1 MSDEDDTKKPKFVI
15 PESSEGKPINKLLV
29 PKGDK
34 SSDEESSKPKLATS
48 HLSTSSDED
57 EKVKKILIPDQ
68 ESIVDSEPT
77 PTPTPTPEPE
87 PEPEPT
93 PEPNN
98 SQNINQTD
106 EVVKVVAMSPP
117 SNDESSGE
125 LPNSSEDNWMQEA
138 YNQVEIADKANE
150 EIQNAQQE
158 NLEHHSAEVVTN
170 ENVDYVQNQVVEQ
183 NPVEIPQLQ
192 SPQVQNITPPP
203 AIFES
208 NQYNQAYPK
217 HPYPPMQQQIYH
229 QQPNYGYGDFQNPM
243 MNPQQQMMQV
253 PTKTG
258 LPVALWFFMG
268 LMTGLIIAIA
278 GLKLAPQGVAE
289 AIRPDLVERG
299 KELVI
304 KTINGEPQENI
315 KETSE

>member
-1 MSDEDDTKKPKFVI
+1 MSDEDNTKKPKFVI

-34 SSDEESSKPKLATS
+34 TSDEESSKPKLATS
-48 HLSTSSDED
+48 DSSTSSDED
-57 EKVKKILIPDQ
+57 EKVKKILIPNQ
-68 ESIVDSEPT
+68 ESIGDS
-77 PTPTPTPEPE
+77 
-87 PEPEPT
+87 EPT

-98 SQNINQTD
+98 SQEINQTD

-117 SNDESSGE
+117 SDDESSGE

-158 NLEHHSAEVVTN
+158 HLEHHSPEVVTN

-183 NPVEIPQLQ
+183 NPVEIQQLQ
-192 SPQVQNITPPP
+192 VPQVQNITPPP
-203 AIFES
+203 ATFES
-208 NQYNQAYPK
+208 NQYNQTYPQ
-217 HPYPPMQQQIYH
+217 HPYPPMQQQIYQ
-229 QQPNYGYGDFQNPM
+229 QQPNYGYGDFQNQM

-258 LPVALWFFMG
+258 LPVGLWFFMG
-268 LMTGLIIAIA
+268 LMTGLIIALA

-289 AIRPDLVERG
+289 AIRPDLVEKG
-299 KELVI
+299 KALVI

-315 KETSE
+315 KEAKE

>member
-1 MSDEDDTKKPKFVI
+1 MSDEDNTKKPKFVI

-34 SSDEESSKPKLATS
+34 SSDGETSKPKLATS
-48 HLSTSSDED
+48 DSSTSSDED
-57 EKVKKILIPDQ
+57 EKVKKTLIPNQ
-68 ESIVDSEPT
+68 ESIGDS
-77 PTPTPTPEPE
+77 
-87 PEPEPT
+87 EPT

-98 SQNINQTD
+98 SQEINPTD

-158 NLEHHSAEVVTN
+158 DLEHHSPEVVTN

-192 SPQVQNITPPP
+192 VPQVQNITPPP
-203 AIFES
+203 ATFES
-208 NQYNQAYPK
+208 NQYNQTYPQ
-217 HPYPPMQQQIYH
+217 HPYPPMQQSIYH

-243 MNPQQQMMQV
+243 MNPQQQTMQV

-258 LPVALWFFMG
+258 LPVGLWFFMG

-278 GLKLAPQGVAE
+278 GLKLAPQSFAE

-299 KELVI
+299 KELV
-304 KTINGEPQENI
+304 KRTINGEPQENI
-315 KETSE
+315 KEANE

>member
-1 MSDEDDTKKPKFVI
+1 MSDEDNTKKPKFVI

-48 HLSTSSDED
+48 DSSTSSDED
-57 EKVKKILIPDQ
+57 EKVKKILIPNQ
-68 ESIVDSEPT
+68 ESIGDSEPT
-77 PTPTPTPEPE
+77 
-87 PEPEPT
+87 PEPT

-98 SQNINQTD
+98 SQEINQTD

-158 NLEHHSAEVVTN
+158 HLEHHSPEVVTN

-192 SPQVQNITPPP
+192 VPQVQNITPPT
-203 AIFES
+203 ATFES
-208 NQYNQAYPK
+208 NQYNQTYPQ
-217 HPYPPMQQQIYH
+217 HPYPPMQQSIYH

-258 LPVALWFFMG
+258 LPVGLWFFMG

-289 AIRPDLVERG
+289 AIRPDLVEKG
-299 KELVI
+299 KALVI

-315 KETSE
+315 KEAKE

>member
-1 MSDEDDTKKPKFVI
+1 MSDEDNAKKPKFVI

-48 HLSTSSDED
+48 DSSTSSDED
-57 EKVKKILIPDQ
+57 EKVKKILISNQ
-68 ESIVDSEPT
+68 ESIGD
-77 PTPTPTPEPE
+77 
-87 PEPEPT
+87 PEPT

-98 SQNINQTD
+98 SQEINQTD

-117 SNDESSGE
+117 SDDESSGE

-158 NLEHHSAEVVTN
+158 DLGHHSPEVVTN
-170 ENVDYVQNQVVEQ
+170 EKVDYVQNQVVEQ

-192 SPQVQNITPPP
+192 VPQVQNITPPP
-203 AIFES
+203 ATFES
-208 NQYNQAYPK
+208 NQYNQTYPQR
-217 HPYPPMQQQIYH
+217 PYPPMQQQIYH
-229 QQPNYGYGDFQNPM
+229 QQPNYVYGDFQNPM
-243 MNPQQQMMQV
+243 MNPQQQRIQV

-258 LPVALWFFMG
+258 LPVGLWFFMG
-268 LMTGLIIAIA
+268 LMAGLIIALA
-278 GLKLAPQGVAE
+278 GLKLAPQSFAE
-289 AIRPDLVERG
+289 AIRPDLVEKG
-299 KELVI
+299 KALVI

-315 KETSE
+315 KETGE

>member
-1 MSDEDDTKKPKFVI
+1 MSDEDNTKKPKFVI

-34 SSDEESSKPKLATS
+34 SSDE
-48 HLSTSSDED
+48 D
-57 EKVKKILIPDQ
+57 EKVKNILIPNQ
-68 ESIVDSEPT
+68 ESIGDSDPT

-98 SQNINQTD
+98 SQEINQTD

-158 NLEHHSAEVVTN
+158 HLEHRSPEVVTN

-192 SPQVQNITPPP
+192 VPQVQKITPPP
-203 AIFES
+203 ATFES
-208 NQYNQAYPK
+208 NQYNQTYPQ
-217 HPYPPMQQQIYH
+217 HPYPPMQQSIYH

-258 LPVALWFFMG
+258 LPVGLWFFMG

-289 AIRPDLVERG
+289 AIRPDLVKKG
-299 KELVI
+299 KALVI

-315 KETSE
+315 EEANE

>member
-1 MSDEDDTKKPKFVI
+1 MSDEDNTKKPKFVI

-34 SSDEESSKPKLATS
+34 SSDGETSKPKLATS
-48 HLSTSSDED
+48 DSSTSSDED
-57 EKVKKILIPDQ
+57 EKVKKTLIPNQ
-68 ESIVDSEPT
+68 ESIGDSEPT
-77 PTPTPTPEPE
+77 
-87 PEPEPT
+87 PEPT

-98 SQNINQTD
+98 SQEINPTD

-117 SNDESSGE
+117 SNDEPSGE

-158 NLEHHSAEVVTN
+158 DLEHHSPEVVTN

-192 SPQVQNITPPP
+192 VPQVQNITPPP
-203 AIFES
+203 ATFES
-208 NQYNQAYPK
+208 NQYNQTYPQ
-217 HPYPPMQQQIYH
+217 HPYPPMQQSIYH

-243 MNPQQQMMQV
+243 MNPQQQTMQV

-258 LPVALWFFMG
+258 LPVGLWFFMG

-278 GLKLAPQGVAE
+278 GLKLAPQSFAE

-299 KELVI
+299 KELV
-304 KTINGEPQENI
+304 KRTINGEPQENI
-315 KETSE
+315 KEANE

>member
-1 MSDEDDTKKPKFVI
+1 MSDEDNTKKPKFVI

-34 SSDEESSKPKLATS
+34 TSDEESSKPKLATS
-48 HLSTSSDED
+48 DSSTSSDED
-57 EKVKKILIPDQ
+57 EKVKKILIPNQ
-68 ESIVDSEPT
+68 ESIGDSEPT
-77 PTPTPTPEPE
+77 
-87 PEPEPT
+87 PEPT

-98 SQNINQTD
+98 SQEINQTD

-117 SNDESSGE
+117 SDDESSGE

-158 NLEHHSAEVVTN
+158 HLEHHSPEVVTN

-192 SPQVQNITPPP
+192 VPQVQNITPPP
-203 AIFES
+203 ATFES
-208 NQYNQAYPK
+208 NQYNQTYPQ
-217 HPYPPMQQQIYH
+217 HPYPPMQQQIYQ
-229 QQPNYGYGDFQNPM
+229 QQPNYGYGDFQNQM

-258 LPVALWFFMG
+258 LPVGLWFFMG

-289 AIRPDLVERG
+289 AIRPDLVEKG
-299 KELVI
+299 KALVI

-315 KETSE
+315 KEAKE

>member
-1 MSDEDDTKKPKFVI
+1 MSDEDDAKKPKFVI

-48 HLSTSSDED
+48 DSSTTLNDD
-57 EKVKKILIPDQ
+57 EKVKKILIPHQ
-68 ESIVDSEPT
+68 ESTFDT
-77 PTPTPTPEPE
+77 
-87 PEPEPT
+87 EPT

-98 SQNINQTD
+98 SQDINQTD

-117 SNDESSGE
+117 SNDESSRG

-158 NLEHHSAEVVTN
+158 HLEHHSAEVVTN

-192 SPQVQNITPPP
+192 VPQVQNITPAP
-203 AIFES
+203 ANFES
-208 NQYNQAYPK
+208 NQYNQAYPQD
-217 HPYPPMQQQIYH
+217 PYPPMQQQIYR
-229 QQPNYGYGDFQNPM
+229 QPPNYGYGDFQNPM

-258 LPVALWFFMG
+258 LPVGLWFFMG
-268 LMTGLIIAIA
+268 LMTGLIIALA

-289 AIRPDLVERG
+289 AIRPDLVEKG
-299 KELVI
+299 KALVI

-315 KETSE
+315 KEAKE

>member
-29 PKGDK
+29 PKDDK
-34 SSDEESSKPKLATS
+34 SSDEDSSKPKLATS
-48 HLSTSSDED
+48 DSSTTLNDD
-57 EKVKKILIPDQ
+57 EKVKKILIPHQ
-68 ESIVDSEPT
+68 ESTVDTEL
-77 PTPTPTPEPE
+77 TPEL
-87 PEPEPT
+87 T

-98 SQNINQTD
+98 SQDINQTD

-117 SNDESSGE
+117 SNDEPSGE

-138 YNQVEIADKANE
+138 YNQVEIADKAKE

-158 NLEHHSAEVVTN
+158 HLEHHSAEVVTN

-192 SPQVQNITPPP
+192 APQVQNITPPS
-203 AIFES
+203 ANFES
-208 NQYNQAYPK
+208 NQYNQAYPQ
-217 HPYPPMQQQIYH
+217 HPYPPMQQQFYH

-243 MNPQQQMMQV
+243 MNPQQQMIQV

-258 LPVALWFFMG
+258 LPVGLWFFMG

-278 GLKLAPQGVAE
+278 GLKLAPQSFAE

>member
-1 MSDEDDTKKPKFVI
+1 MSDEDNAKKPKFVI

-48 HLSTSSDED
+48 DSSTSSDED
-57 EKVKKILIPDQ
+57 EKVKKILISNQ
-68 ESIVDSEPT
+68 ESIGD
-77 PTPTPTPEPE
+77 
-87 PEPEPT
+87 PEPT

-98 SQNINQTD
+98 SQEINQTD
-106 EVVKVVAMSPP
+106 EVVKVVAISPP
-117 SNDESSGE
+117 SDDESSGE

-158 NLEHHSAEVVTN
+158 HLEHHSAEVVTN

-192 SPQVQNITPPP
+192 VPQVQNITPPP
-203 AIFES
+203 ATFES
-208 NQYNQAYPK
+208 NQYNQTYPQ
-217 HPYPPMQQQIYH
+217 HPYPPMQQQIYQ
-229 QQPNYGYGDFQNPM
+229 QQPNYGYGDFQNQM

-258 LPVALWFFMG
+258 LPVGLWFFMG

-278 GLKLAPQGVAE
+278 GLKLAPQSFAE
-289 AIRPDLVERG
+289 AIRPDLVEKG
-299 KELVI
+299 KALVI

-315 KETSE
+315 KEAKE

>member
-1 MSDEDDTKKPKFVI
+1 MSDEDNTKKPKFVI

-29 PKGDK
+29 PKDDK

-48 HLSTSSDED
+48 DSSTSSDED
-57 EKVKKILIPDQ
+57 EKVKKILIPNQ
-68 ESIVDSEPT
+68 ESIGDSEPT
-77 PTPTPTPEPE
+77 
-87 PEPEPT
+87 PEPT

-98 SQNINQTD
+98 SQEINQTD

-158 NLEHHSAEVVTN
+158 HLEQHSPEVVTN

-192 SPQVQNITPPP
+192 VPQVQNITPPP
-203 AIFES
+203 ATFES
-208 NQYNQAYPK
+208 NQYNQTYPQ
-217 HPYPPMQQQIYH
+217 HPYPPMQQSIYH

-258 LPVALWFFMG
+258 LPVGLWFFMG

-278 GLKLAPQGVAE
+278 GLKLAPQSFAE

-299 KELVI
+299 KELV
-304 KTINGEPQENI
+304 KRTINGEPQENI
-315 KETSE
+315 EEANE

>member
-1 MSDEDDTKKPKFVI
+1 MSDEDNAKKPKFVI

-48 HLSTSSDED
+48 DSSTSSDED
-57 EKVKKILIPDQ
+57 EKVKKILIFNQ
-68 ESIVDSEPT
+68 ESIGD
-77 PTPTPTPEPE
+77 
-87 PEPEPT
+87 PEPT

-98 SQNINQTD
+98 SQEINQTD

-117 SNDESSGE
+117 SDDESPGE

-158 NLEHHSAEVVTN
+158 DLGHHSPEVVTN
-170 ENVDYVQNQVVEQ
+170 EKVDYVQNQVVEQ

-192 SPQVQNITPPP
+192 VPQVQNITPPP
-203 AIFES
+203 ATFES
-208 NQYNQAYPK
+208 NQYNQTYPQ

-229 QQPNYGYGDFQNPM
+229 QQPNYVYGDFQNPM
-243 MNPQQQMMQV
+243 MNPQQQMIQV

-258 LPVALWFFMG
+258 LPVGLWFFMG
-268 LMTGLIIAIA
+268 LMTGLIIALA
-278 GLKLAPQGVAE
+278 GLKLAPQSFAE
-289 AIRPDLVERG
+289 AIRPDLVEKG
-299 KELVI
+299 KALVI

-315 KETSE
+315 KETGE

>member
-1 MSDEDDTKKPKFVI
+1 MSDEDNTKKPKFVI
-15 PESSEGKPINKLLV
+15 PESSEGKSINKLLV
-29 PKGDK
+29 PKDDK

-48 HLSTSSDED
+48 DSSTTLNDD
-57 EKVKKILIPDQ
+57 EKVKKILIPHQ
-68 ESIVDSEPT
+68 GSTVDT
-77 PTPTPTPEPE
+77 
-87 PEPEPT
+87 EPT
-93 PEPNN
+93 PEPNK
-98 SQNINQTD
+98 SQDINQTD

-208 NQYNQAYPK
+208 NQYNQAYPQ

-268 LMTGLIIAIA
+268 LIAGLIIAIA
-278 GLKLAPQGVAE
+278 GLKLAPQSFAE
-289 AIRPDLVERG
+289 AIRPDLVEKG
-299 KELVI
+299 KSLVI
-304 KTINGEPQENI
+304 IDGQRQGDNK
-315 KETSE
+315 KSD

>member
-1 MSDEDDTKKPKFVI
+1 MSDEDNTKKPKFVI

-34 SSDEESSKPKLATS
+34 SSDGETSKPKLATS
-48 HLSTSSDED
+48 DSSTSSDED

-68 ESIVDSEPT
+68 ESIGDS
-77 PTPTPTPEPE
+77 
-87 PEPEPT
+87 EPT

-98 SQNINQTD
+98 SQEINQTD

-158 NLEHHSAEVVTN
+158 DLEHHSPEVVTN

-192 SPQVQNITPPP
+192 VPQVQNITPPP
-203 AIFES
+203 ATFES
-208 NQYNQAYPK
+208 NQYNQTYPQ
-217 HPYPPMQQQIYH
+217 HPYPPMQQSIYH

-243 MNPQQQMMQV
+243 MNPQQQTMQV

-258 LPVALWFFMG
+258 LPVGLWFFMG

-278 GLKLAPQGVAE
+278 GLKLAPQSFAE

-299 KELVI
+299 KELV
-304 KTINGEPQENI
+304 KRTINGEPQENI
-315 KETSE
+315 KEANE

>member
-1 MSDEDDTKKPKFVI
+1 MSDEDNTKKPKFVI

-29 PKGDK
+29 PEGDK

-48 HLSTSSDED
+48 DSSTSSDED
-57 EKVKKILIPDQ
+57 EKVKKILIPNQ
-68 ESIVDSEPT
+68 ESIGDSEPT
-77 PTPTPTPEPE
+77 
-87 PEPEPT
+87 PEPT

-98 SQNINQTD
+98 FQEINQTD

-158 NLEHHSAEVVTN
+158 HLEHGSPEVVTN

-192 SPQVQNITPPP
+192 VPQVQNITPPP
-203 AIFES
+203 ATFES
-208 NQYNQAYPK
+208 NQYNQTYQQ
-217 HPYPPMQQQIYH
+217 HPYPPMQQSIYH

-258 LPVALWFFMG
+258 LPVGLWFFMG

-278 GLKLAPQGVAE
+278 GLKLAPQSFAE

-299 KELVI
+299 KELV
-304 KTINGEPQENI
+304 KRTINGEPQENI
-315 KETSE
+315 EEANE

>member
-15 PESSEGKPINKLLV
+15 PESSEGQPINKLLV

-48 HLSTSSDED
+48 DSSTSSDED
-57 EKVKKILIPDQ
+57 EKVKKIVIPNQ
-68 ESIVDSEPT
+68 ESIGDSEPT
-77 PTPTPTPEPE
+77 
-87 PEPEPT
+87 PEPT

-98 SQNINQTD
+98 SQEINQTD

-158 NLEHHSAEVVTN
+158 DLEHHSPEVVPN

-192 SPQVQNITPPP
+192 VPQVQNITPPT
-203 AIFES
+203 ATFES
-208 NQYNQAYPK
+208 NQYNQTYPQ

-243 MNPQQQMMQV
+243 MNPQQQMTQV

-258 LPVALWFFMG
+258 LPVGLWFFMG

-289 AIRPDLVERG
+289 AIRPDLVEKG
-299 KELVI
+299 KALVI

-315 KETSE
+315 KEAKE

>member
-1 MSDEDDTKKPKFVI
+1 MSDEDNAKKPKFVI

-48 HLSTSSDED
+48 DSSTSSDED
-57 EKVKKILIPDQ
+57 EKVKKILIFNQ
-68 ESIVDSEPT
+68 ESIGD
-77 PTPTPTPEPE
+77 
-87 PEPEPT
+87 PEPT

-98 SQNINQTD
+98 SQEINQTD

-117 SNDESSGE
+117 SDDESSGE

-158 NLEHHSAEVVTN
+158 DLGHHSPEVVTN
-170 ENVDYVQNQVVEQ
+170 EKVDYVQNQVVEQ

-192 SPQVQNITPPP
+192 VPQVQNITPHP
-203 AIFES
+203 ATFES
-208 NQYNQAYPK
+208 NQYNQTYPQ

-229 QQPNYGYGDFQNPM
+229 QHPNYVYGDFQNPM
-243 MNPQQQMMQV
+243 MNPQQQMIQV

-258 LPVALWFFMG
+258 LPVGLWFFMG
-268 LMTGLIIAIA
+268 LMAGLIIALA
-278 GLKLAPQGVAE
+278 GLKLAPQSFAE
-289 AIRPDLVERG
+289 AIRPDLVEKG
-299 KELVI
+299 KALVI

-315 KETSE
+315 KETGE

>member
-1 MSDEDDTKKPKFVI
+1 MSDEDNAKKPKFVI

-48 HLSTSSDED
+48 DSSTSSDED
-57 EKVKKILIPDQ
+57 EKVKKILISNQ
-68 ESIVDSEPT
+68 ESIGD
-77 PTPTPTPEPE
+77 
-87 PEPEPT
+87 PEPT

-98 SQNINQTD
+98 SQEINQTD

-117 SNDESSGE
+117 SDDESSGE

-158 NLEHHSAEVVTN
+158 DLGHHSPEVVTN
-170 ENVDYVQNQVVEQ
+170 EKVDYVQNQVVEQ

-192 SPQVQNITPPP
+192 VPQVQNITPPP
-203 AIFES
+203 ATFES
-208 NQYNQAYPK
+208 NQYNQTYPQ

-229 QQPNYGYGDFQNPM
+229 QQPNYVYGDFQNPM
-243 MNPQQQMMQV
+243 MNPQQQMIQV

-258 LPVALWFFMG
+258 LPVGLWFFMG
-268 LMTGLIIAIA
+268 LMTGLIIALA
-278 GLKLAPQGVAE
+278 GLKLAPQSFAE
-289 AIRPDLVERG
+289 AIRPDLVEKG
-299 KELVI
+299 KALVI

-315 KETSE
+315 KETGE

>member
-1 MSDEDDTKKPKFVI
+1 
-15 PESSEGKPINKLLV
+15 
-29 PKGDK
+29 
-34 SSDEESSKPKLATS
+34 
-48 HLSTSSDED
+48 
-57 EKVKKILIPDQ
+57 
-68 ESIVDSEPT
+68 
-77 PTPTPTPEPE
+77 
-87 PEPEPT
+87 
-93 PEPNN
+93 
-98 SQNINQTD
+98 
-106 EVVKVVAMSPP
+106 MSPP
-117 SNDESSGE
+117 SDDESSGE

-158 NLEHHSAEVVTN
+158 HLEHHSPEVVTN

-192 SPQVQNITPPP
+192 VPQVQNITPPP
-203 AIFES
+203 ATFES
-208 NQYNQAYPK
+208 NQYNQTYPQ
-217 HPYPPMQQQIYH
+217 HPYPPMQQQIYQ
-229 QQPNYGYGDFQNPM
+229 QQPNYGYGDFQNQM

-258 LPVALWFFMG
+258 LPVGLWFFMG

-289 AIRPDLVERG
+289 AIRPDLVEKG
-299 KELVI
+299 KALVI

-315 KETSE
+315 KEAKE

>member
-1 MSDEDDTKKPKFVI
+1 MSDEDNTKKPKFVI

-34 SSDEESSKPKLATS
+34 TSDEESSKPKLATS
-48 HLSTSSDED
+48 DSSTSSDED
-57 EKVKKILIPDQ
+57 EQVKKILIPNQ
-68 ESIVDSEPT
+68 ESIGDSEPT
-77 PTPTPTPEPE
+77 
-87 PEPEPT
+87 PEPT

-98 SQNINQTD
+98 SQEINQTD

-117 SNDESSGE
+117 SDDESSGE

-158 NLEHHSAEVVTN
+158 HLEHHSPEVVTN

-192 SPQVQNITPPP
+192 VPQVQNITPPP
-203 AIFES
+203 ATFES
-208 NQYNQAYPK
+208 NQYNQTYPQ
-217 HPYPPMQQQIYH
+217 HPYPPMQQQIYQ
-229 QQPNYGYGDFQNPM
+229 QQPNYGYGDFQNQM

-258 LPVALWFFMG
+258 LPVGLWFFMG

-289 AIRPDLVERG
+289 AIRPDLVEKG
-299 KELVI
+299 KALVI

-315 KETSE
+315 KEAKE

>member
-1 MSDEDDTKKPKFVI
+1 MSDEDNAKKPKFVI
-15 PESSEGKPINKLLV
+15 PESSEVKPINKLLV

-48 HLSTSSDED
+48 DSSTSSDED
-57 EKVKKILIPDQ
+57 EQVKKILIPNQ
-68 ESIVDSEPT
+68 ESIGD
-77 PTPTPTPEPE
+77 
-87 PEPEPT
+87 PEPT

-98 SQNINQTD
+98 SQEINQTD

-117 SNDESSGE
+117 SNDESPGE

-158 NLEHHSAEVVTN
+158 DLGHHSPEVVTN
-170 ENVDYVQNQVVEQ
+170 EKVDYVQNQVVEQ

-192 SPQVQNITPPP
+192 VPQVQNITPHP
-203 AIFES
+203 ATFES
-208 NQYNQAYPK
+208 NQYNQTYPQ
-217 HPYPPMQQQIYH
+217 HPYPPMQQQIYQ
-229 QQPNYGYGDFQNPM
+229 QQPNYGYGDFQNQM

-258 LPVALWFFMG
+258 LPVGLWFFMG

-278 GLKLAPQGVAE
+278 GLKLSPQGVAE
-289 AIRPDLVERG
+289 AIRPDLVEKG
-299 KELVI
+299 KALVI

-315 KETSE
+315 KEAKE

>member
-1 MSDEDDTKKPKFVI
+1 MSDEDNAKKPKFVI

-48 HLSTSSDED
+48 DSSTSSDED
-57 EKVKKILIPDQ
+57 EKVKKILIFNQ
-68 ESIVDSEPT
+68 ESIGD
-77 PTPTPTPEPE
+77 
-87 PEPEPT
+87 PEPT

-98 SQNINQTD
+98 SQEINQTD

-117 SNDESSGE
+117 SDDESSGE

-158 NLEHHSAEVVTN
+158 HLEHHSAEVVTN

-192 SPQVQNITPPP
+192 VPQVQNITPPP
-203 AIFES
+203 ATFES
-208 NQYNQAYPK
+208 NQYNQTYPQ
-217 HPYPPMQQQIYH
+217 HPYPPMQQQIYQ
-229 QQPNYGYGDFQNPM
+229 QQPNYGYGDFQNQM

-258 LPVALWFFMG
+258 LPVGLWFFMG

-289 AIRPDLVERG
+289 AIRPDLVEKG
-299 KELVI
+299 KALVI

-315 KETSE
+315 KEAKE

>member
-1 MSDEDDTKKPKFVI
+1 MSDEDNTKKPKFVI

-29 PKGDK
+29 PEGDK

-48 HLSTSSDED
+48 DSSTSSDED
-57 EKVKKILIPDQ
+57 EKVKKILIPNQ
-68 ESIVDSEPT
+68 ESIGDSEPT
-77 PTPTPTPEPE
+77 
-87 PEPEPT
+87 PEPT

-98 SQNINQTD
+98 SQEINQTD

-158 NLEHHSAEVVTN
+158 HLEYGSPEVVTN
-170 ENVDYVQNQVVEQ
+170 ENIDYVQNQVVEQ

-192 SPQVQNITPPP
+192 VPQVQNITPPP
-203 AIFES
+203 ATFES
-208 NQYNQAYPK
+208 NQYNQTYPQ
-217 HPYPPMQQQIYH
+217 HPYPPMQQSIYH

-258 LPVALWFFMG
+258 LPVGLWFFMG

-278 GLKLAPQGVAE
+278 GLKLAPQSFAE

-299 KELVI
+299 KELV
-304 KTINGEPQENI
+304 KRTINGEPQENI
-315 KETSE
+315 EEANE

>member
-1 MSDEDDTKKPKFVI
+1 MSDEDNAKKPKFVI

-48 HLSTSSDED
+48 DSSTSSDED
-57 EKVKKILIPDQ
+57 EKVKKILIFNQ
-68 ESIVDSEPT
+68 ESIGD
-77 PTPTPTPEPE
+77 
-87 PEPEPT
+87 PEPT

-98 SQNINQTD
+98 SQEINQTD
-106 EVVKVVAMSPP
+106 EVVKVVAISPP
-117 SNDESSGE
+117 SDDESSGE

-158 NLEHHSAEVVTN
+158 DLEHHSPEVVTN
-170 ENVDYVQNQVVEQ
+170 EKVDYVQNQVVEQ

-192 SPQVQNITPPP
+192 VPQVQNITPHP
-203 AIFES
+203 ATFES
-208 NQYNQAYPK
+208 NQYNQTYPQ

-229 QQPNYGYGDFQNPM
+229 QHPNYVYGDFQNPM
-243 MNPQQQMMQV
+243 MNPQQQRIQV

-258 LPVALWFFMG
+258 LPVGLWFFMG
-268 LMTGLIIAIA
+268 LMAGLIIALA
-278 GLKLAPQGVAE
+278 GLKLAPQSFAE
-289 AIRPDLVERG
+289 AIRPDLVEKG
-299 KELVI
+299 KALVI

-315 KETSE
+315 KETGE

>member
-1 MSDEDDTKKPKFVI
+1 MSDEDNAKKPKFVI

-48 HLSTSSDED
+48 DSSTSSDED
-57 EKVKKILIPDQ
+57 EKVKKILIFNQ
-68 ESIVDSEPT
+68 ESIGD
-77 PTPTPTPEPE
+77 
-87 PEPEPT
+87 PEPT

-98 SQNINQTD
+98 SQEINQTD

-117 SNDESSGE
+117 SDDESSGE

-158 NLEHHSAEVVTN
+158 DLGHHSPEVVTN
-170 ENVDYVQNQVVEQ
+170 EKVDYVQNQVVEQ

-192 SPQVQNITPPP
+192 VPQVQNITPHP
-203 AIFES
+203 ATFES
-208 NQYNQAYPK
+208 NQYNQTYPQ

-229 QQPNYGYGDFQNPM
+229 QQPNYVYGDFQNPM
-243 MNPQQQMMQV
+243 MNPQQQMIQV

-258 LPVALWFFMG
+258 LPVGLWFFMG
-268 LMTGLIIAIA
+268 LMAGLIIALA
-278 GLKLAPQGVAE
+278 GLKLAPQSFAE
-289 AIRPDLVERG
+289 AIRPDLVEKG
-299 KELVI
+299 KALVI

-315 KETSE
+315 KETGE

>member
-1 MSDEDDTKKPKFVI
+1 MSDEDDAKKPKFVI

-48 HLSTSSDED
+48 DSSTSSDED
-57 EKVKKILIPDQ
+57 EKVKKILIPNQ
-68 ESIVDSEPT
+68 ESIGDSEPT
-77 PTPTPTPEPE
+77 
-87 PEPEPT
+87 PEPT

-98 SQNINQTD
+98 SQDINQTN

-158 NLEHHSAEVVTN
+158 HLEHHSAEVLTN

-192 SPQVQNITPPP
+192 VPQVQNITPPT
-203 AIFES
+203 ANFES
-208 NQYNQAYPK
+208 NQYNQAYPQ

-258 LPVALWFFMG
+258 LPVGLWFFMG

-289 AIRPDLVERG
+289 AIRPDLVEKG
-299 KELVI
+299 KALVI

-315 KETSE
+315 KEAKE

>member
-1 MSDEDDTKKPKFVI
+1 MSDEDNAKKPKFLI

-48 HLSTSSDED
+48 DSSTSSDED
-57 EKVKKILIPDQ
+57 EKVKKILIPNQ
-68 ESIVDSEPT
+68 ESIGDT
-77 PTPTPTPEPE
+77 
-87 PEPEPT
+87 EPT

-98 SQNINQTD
+98 SQEINQTD

-158 NLEHHSAEVVTN
+158 DLGHHSPEVVTN

-192 SPQVQNITPPP
+192 VPQVQNITPPP
-203 AIFES
+203 ATFES
-208 NQYNQAYPK
+208 NQYNQTYPQ
-217 HPYPPMQQQIYH
+217 HPYPPMQQQIYQ
-229 QQPNYGYGDFQNPM
+229 QQPNYGYGDFQNQM

-258 LPVALWFFMG
+258 LPVGLWFFMG

-289 AIRPDLVERG
+289 AIRPDLVKRG
-299 KELVI
+299 KALVI

-315 KETSE
+315 KEAKE

>member
-1 MSDEDDTKKPKFVI
+1 MSDEDNTKKPKFVI

-48 HLSTSSDED
+48 DSSTSSDED
-57 EKVKKILIPDQ
+57 EKVKKILIPNQ
-68 ESIVDSEPT
+68 ESIGDSEPT
-77 PTPTPTPEPE
+77 
-87 PEPEPT
+87 PEPT

-98 SQNINQTD
+98 SQEINQTD

-158 NLEHHSAEVVTN
+158 HLEHHSAEVVTN
-170 ENVDYVQNQVVEQ
+170 ENVDYVQNQLVEQ
-183 NPVEIPQLQ
+183 NPEEIPQLQ
-192 SPQVQNITPPP
+192 VPQVQNITPPT
-203 AIFES
+203 ATFES
-208 NQYNQAYPK
+208 NQYNQTYPQ

-243 MNPQQQMMQV
+243 MNPQQQMTQV

-258 LPVALWFFMG
+258 LPVGLWFFMG

-289 AIRPDLVERG
+289 AIRPDLVEKG
-299 KELVI
+299 KSLVI
-304 KTINGEPQENI
+304 IDGQRQGDNK
-315 KETSE
+315 KSD

>member
-1 MSDEDDTKKPKFVI
+1 MSDEDNTKKPKFVI

-34 SSDEESSKPKLATS
+34 TSDEESSKPKLATS
-48 HLSTSSDED
+48 DSSTSSDED
-57 EKVKKILIPDQ
+57 EKVKKILIPNQ
-68 ESIVDSEPT
+68 ESIGDS
-77 PTPTPTPEPE
+77 
-87 PEPEPT
+87 EPT

-98 SQNINQTD
+98 SQEINQTD

-117 SNDESSGE
+117 SDDESSGE

-158 NLEHHSAEVVTN
+158 HLEHHSPEVVTN

-183 NPVEIPQLQ
+183 NPVEIQQLQ
-192 SPQVQNITPPP
+192 VPQVQNITPPP
-203 AIFES
+203 ATFES
-208 NQYNQAYPK
+208 NQYNQTYPQ
-217 HPYPPMQQQIYH
+217 HPYPPMQQQIYQ
-229 QQPNYGYGDFQNPM
+229 QQPNYGYGDFQNQM

-258 LPVALWFFMG
+258 LPVGLWFFMG

-289 AIRPDLVERG
+289 AIRPDLVEKG
-299 KELVI
+299 KALVI

-315 KETSE
+315 KEAKE

>member
-1 MSDEDDTKKPKFVI
+1 MSDEDNTKKPKFVI

-48 HLSTSSDED
+48 DSSTSSDED
-57 EKVKKILIPDQ
+57 EKVKKILIPNQ
-68 ESIVDSEPT
+68 ESIGDSEPT
-77 PTPTPTPEPE
+77 H
-87 PEPEPT
+87 EPT

-98 SQNINQTD
+98 SQEINQTD

-158 NLEHHSAEVVTN
+158 DLEHHSPEVVTN

-192 SPQVQNITPPP
+192 VPPVQNITPPP
-203 AIFES
+203 ATFES
-208 NQYNQAYPK
+208 NQYNQTYPQ
-217 HPYPPMQQQIYH
+217 HPYPPMQQSIYH

-258 LPVALWFFMG
+258 LPVGLWFFMG

-278 GLKLAPQGVAE
+278 GLKLAPQSFAE

-299 KELVI
+299 KELV
-304 KTINGEPQENI
+304 KRTINGEPQENI
-315 KETSE
+315 EEANE

>member
-1 MSDEDDTKKPKFVI
+1 MSDEDNTKKPKFVI

-34 SSDEESSKPKLATS
+34 SSGEESSKPKLATS
-48 HLSTSSDED
+48 DSSTSSDED
-57 EKVKKILIPDQ
+57 EGVKKFLIPNQ
-68 ESIVDSEPT
+68 ESIGDSES
-77 PTPTPTPEPE
+77 TPES
-87 PEPEPT
+87 T

-98 SQNINQTD
+98 SQEINQTD

-125 LPNSSEDNWMQEA
+125 LPNSSEDNWMKEA

-158 NLEHHSAEVVTN
+158 HLEHHSPEVVTN

-192 SPQVQNITPPP
+192 VPQVQNITPPP
-203 AIFES
+203 ATFES
-208 NQYNQAYPK
+208 NQYNQTYPQ
-217 HPYPPMQQQIYH
+217 HPYPPMQQQIYQ
-229 QQPNYGYGDFQNPM
+229 QQPNYGYGDFQNQM

-258 LPVALWFFMG
+258 LPVGLWFFMG

-289 AIRPDLVERG
+289 AIRPDLVKKG
-299 KELVI
+299 KALVI

-315 KETSE
+315 KEAKE

>member
-1 MSDEDDTKKPKFVI
+1 MSDEDNTKKPKFVI

-34 SSDEESSKPKLATS
+34 SSDEESSKPKLATRDS
-48 HLSTSSDED
+48 STSSDED
-57 EKVKKILIPDQ
+57 EKVKKILIPNQ
-68 ESIVDSEPT
+68 ESIGDSEPT
-77 PTPTPTPEPE
+77 
-87 PEPEPT
+87 PEPT

-98 SQNINQTD
+98 SQEINQTD

-158 NLEHHSAEVVTN
+158 HLEHHSPEVVTN

-192 SPQVQNITPPP
+192 VPQVQNITPPT
-203 AIFES
+203 ATFES
-208 NQYNQAYPK
+208 NQYNQTYPQ

-243 MNPQQQMMQV
+243 MNPQQQMTQV

-258 LPVALWFFMG
+258 LPVGLWFFMG

-289 AIRPDLVERG
+289 AIRPDLVEKG
-299 KELVI
+299 KALVI

-315 KETSE
+315 KEAKE

>member
-1 MSDEDDTKKPKFVI
+1 MSDEDNTKKPKFVI
-15 PESSEGKPINKLLV
+15 PESSEGKSINKLLV
-29 PKGDK
+29 PKDDK

-57 EKVKKILIPDQ
+57 EKVKKILIPHQ
-68 ESIVDSEPT
+68 ESIGDSEPT
-77 PTPTPTPEPE
+77 PKPT
-87 PEPEPT
+87 PEPT

-208 NQYNQAYPK
+208 NQYNQAYPQ

-289 AIRPDLVERG
+289 AIRPDLVEKG
-299 KELVI
+299 KALVI

-315 KETSE
+315 KEAKE

>member
-1 MSDEDDTKKPKFVI
+1 MSDEDNTKKPKFVI

-48 HLSTSSDED
+48 DSSTSSDED
-57 EKVKKILIPDQ
+57 EKVKKILIFNQ
-68 ESIVDSEPT
+68 ESIGD
-77 PTPTPTPEPE
+77 
-87 PEPEPT
+87 PEPT

-98 SQNINQTD
+98 SQEINQTD

-117 SNDESSGE
+117 SDDESSGE

-158 NLEHHSAEVVTN
+158 HLEHHSPEVVTN

-192 SPQVQNITPPP
+192 VPQVQNITPPT
-203 AIFES
+203 ANFES
-208 NQYNQAYPK
+208 NQYNQAYPQ
-217 HPYPPMQQQIYH
+217 HPYPPMQQQIYY

-289 AIRPDLVERG
+289 AIRPDLIERG
-299 KELVI
+299 KALVI

-315 KETSE
+315 KEAKE

>member
-1 MSDEDDTKKPKFVI
+1 MSDEDNAKKPKFVI

-48 HLSTSSDED
+48 DSSTSSDED
-57 EKVKKILIPDQ
+57 EKVKKILIFNQ
-68 ESIVDSEPT
+68 ESIGD
-77 PTPTPTPEPE
+77 
-87 PEPEPT
+87 PEPT

-98 SQNINQTD
+98 SQEINQTD
-106 EVVKVVAMSPP
+106 EVVKVVAISPP
-117 SNDESSGE
+117 SDDESSGE

-158 NLEHHSAEVVTN
+158 DLGHHSPEVVTN
-170 ENVDYVQNQVVEQ
+170 EKVDYVQNQVVEQ

-192 SPQVQNITPPP
+192 VPQVQNITPPP
-203 AIFES
+203 ATFES
-208 NQYNQAYPK
+208 NQYNQTYPQ
-217 HPYPPMQQQIYH
+217 HPYPPMQQQIYQ
-229 QQPNYGYGDFQNPM
+229 QQPNYGYGDFQNQM

-258 LPVALWFFMG
+258 LPVGLWFFMG
-268 LMTGLIIAIA
+268 LMAGLIIALA
-278 GLKLAPQGVAE
+278 GLKLAPQSFAE

-315 KETSE
+315 KETGE